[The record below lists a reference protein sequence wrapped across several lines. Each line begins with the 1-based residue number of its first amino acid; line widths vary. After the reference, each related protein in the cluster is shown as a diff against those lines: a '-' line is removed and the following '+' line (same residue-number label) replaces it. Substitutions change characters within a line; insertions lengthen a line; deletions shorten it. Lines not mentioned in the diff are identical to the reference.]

1 MKIKFLA
8 PLFVMLL
15 CMTSFTSCVTKQGAI
30 NQLQYLA
37 DDLRDN
43 GAYYTVEDWK
53 NAGKKFTNIRDK
65 MRNYKYTP
73 AERKQIGELEG
84 QCAKYMVQGIKNGA
98 INSILGVG
106 NEIKGILD
114 GLGIS
119 Y

>member
-1 MKIKFLA
+1 MKTKILA
-8 PLFVMLL
+8 TLL
-15 CMTSFTSCVTKQGAI
+15 MALICMTSFTSCVTKQGAI
-30 NQLQYLA
+30 NQMQYLA
-37 DDLRDN
+37 DDMRDN
-43 GAYYTVEDWK
+43 GAYYTVDDWK
-53 NAGKKFTNIRDK
+53 DAGKKFVSLRDK
-65 MRNYKYTP
+65 MRKYKYTP

-98 INSILGVG
+98 VNTIMGVG